1 MLVLAGSR
9 SCPYNP
15 GIMKYISKSISG
27 LLLTII
33 IAMSQAVSAGADGL
47 PPPIATPQTLAIAQI
62 KMTGD
67 EFLVLQNNSGND
79 IDDLSSFW
87 LQSFNSTSPLAKGVT
102 TSSQQLPPTPLRAGQ
117 TLLLSSDAKATC
129 GAGIAGNLGVSLT
142 DGSGFL
148 QLTQM
153 TQDQN
158 GAIQQTPQDQVS
170 WNSGASG
177 VIQNVPSST
186 KSPQALYYRYA
197 GPAGYK
203 WQLAEVSSTGQCQ
216 INAVIISGSTTV
228 RQAVDVTP
236 AQQSDVAPSSI
247 VSIAATTDPPAPS
260 IPSTNIG
267 LLSPEITE
275 LLPNPI
281 GTGTDAT
288 DEFIELYN
296 PNSAPFRLGGYAFKT
311 GTTITHSYVFAADVV
326 IQPKSFVTYYSEAT
340 NLTLSNT
347 GGQVRLV
354 DPLGTVM
361 YTTANYSNAKDG
373 QAWALAKGA
382 WYWTTTP
389 TPSKAN
395 VIKQAITTSKS
406 KTAAKTSKSGTTAN
420 AKPNSPAAQLPASQS
435 SLSVRPIHGWVVA
448 MVASGALLYGVY
460 EYRADLAHR
469 FNRLRTKLTRG
480 GDAGS

>member
-1 MLVLAGSR
+1 MLAGSDC
-9 SCPYNP
+9 CPYNP
-15 GIMKYISKSISG
+15 GIMKYISKSLCV
-27 LLLTII
+27 LLLAAII
-33 IAMSQAVSAGADGL
+33 ILSQATNADADGL
-47 PPPIATPQTLAIAQI
+47 PPPIATPASLAIAQI

-67 EFLVLQNNSGND
+67 EFLILQNNGGSD

-102 TSSQQLPPTPLRAGQ
+102 TSSQQLPPTPLKAGQ

-129 GAGIAGNLGVSLT
+129 GAGIAGNLSVNLT

-158 GAIQQTPQDQVS
+158 GAIQQTPEDQVS

-186 KSPQALYYRYA
+186 KSPQALYYRYGSVA
-197 GPAGYK
+197 TGFK
-203 WQLAEVSSTGQCQ
+203 WQLAEVSTTSQCQ
-216 INAVIISGSTTV
+216 INAVVSSGSTTT
-228 RQAVDVTP
+228 RQAIDITP
-236 AQQSDVAPSSI
+236 VLHSDVAPSSI
-247 VSIAATTDPPAPS
+247 VSVSTTADPPLPS
-260 IPSTNIG
+260 IPAMNVG
-267 LLSPEITE
+267 LLSPQITE

-288 DEFIELYN
+288 DEYIELYN
-296 PNSAPFRLGGYAFKT
+296 PNSAPFRLGGYALKT
-311 GTTITHSYVFAADVV
+311 GTTITHSYVFAADIV
-326 IQPKSFVTYYSEAT
+326 IQPKSFVAYYSEAT
-340 NLTLSNT
+340 SLTLSNT

-354 DPLGTVM
+354 DPLGTAI
-361 YTTANYSNAKDG
+361 YTTANYTNAKDG

-395 VIKQAITTSKS
+395 IIKQAIASSKS
-406 KTAAKTSKSGTTAN
+406 KAAAKTSKTGSSTS
-420 AKPNSPAAQLPASQS
+420 AKPNSPAAQIPENQS
-435 SLSVRPIHGWVVA
+435 SLSVRPIHGWIVA
-448 MVASGALLYGVY
+448 IVASGALLYGVY
-460 EYRADLAHR
+460 EYRADLADR
-469 FNRLRTKLTRG
+469 FRRLRTKLTHGR
-480 GDAGS
+480 DAGS